1 MTMRTAILV
10 TCLAAWPTLA
20 PAGTAND
27 ADFPAEL
34 VDFVPYAGNPVFAA
48 TGRDTW
54 DRQIRERG
62 YILKEGNLW
71 RLWYTG
77 YNYHAGDVHQ
87 TKSSCLGYATSP
99 DGLRWTRYS
108 DRPIFDKV
116 WTEDMQVMKHGDLY
130 WMFAEGRF
138 DIAHWLTSNDGIGWN
153 ERGSLDI
160 RYSNGKPLSPGP
172 YGTPCVWF
180 EGGGW
185 YLFYERGDRGI
196 WLAGSLDG
204 KRWTN
209 LSDEPVIRMG
219 PEPYDKYAVALNQV
233 VKYRG
238 KYYGY
243 YHGNADRQ
251 HHAPWTTSV
260 AMSSDLVHWK
270 KYGKNPIIRSDHS
283 SAILVNDGRQYRLYT
298 MHPDVRAWFPR
309 RPASPEAP

>member
-1 MTMRTAILV
+1 MRLRSIIVLICLV
-10 TCLAAWPTLA
+10 AWPAPA
-20 PAGTAND
+20 PAGAASD
-27 ADFPAEL
+27 GDFPAEL
-34 VDFVPYAGNPVFAA
+34 VDFVPYAANPVFAG

-62 YILKEGNLW
+62 YILKEGNAW

-77 YNYHAGDVHQ
+77 YNYHPGDANR
-87 TKSSCLGYATSP
+87 TEARYLGYATSP
-99 DGLRWTRYS
+99 DGLNWTRYS
-108 DRPIFDKV
+108 DRPIFDRV
-116 WTEDMQVMKHGDLY
+116 WTEDVQVLKHGDLY

-138 DIAHWLTSNDGIGWN
+138 DIAHWLTSKDGVCWK
-153 ERGSLDI
+153 EQGSLDI
-160 RYSNGKPLSPGP
+160 RYADGKPLSPGP

-180 EGGGW
+180 ERDRW

-196 WLAGSLDG
+196 WLASSADG
-204 KRWTN
+204 RRWTN
-209 LSDEPVIRMG
+209 VEDKPVIRMG

-243 YHGNADRQ
+243 YHGNADRL

-260 AMSSDLVHWK
+260 AMSTDLVHWQ
-270 KYGKNPIIRSDHS
+270 KYAENPIIRTDHS
-283 SAILVNDGRQYRLYT
+283 SAILVNDGRQCRLYT

-309 RPASPEAP
+309 RPAK

>member
-1 MTMRTAILV
+1 MTIRTAVLV
-10 TCLAAWPTLA
+10 ACLAAWSASA
-20 PAGTAND
+20 PAGTAGD

-34 VDFVPYAGNPVFAA
+34 VDFVPYAGNPVFAG

-77 YNYHAGDVHQ
+77 YNYQPGDAQQ
-87 TKSSCLGYATSP
+87 TEARYLGYATSP
-99 DGLRWTRYS
+99 DGLKWTRYS

-116 WTEDMQVMKHGDLY
+116 WTEDVEVLKHGDRY

-138 DIAHWLTSNDGIGWN
+138 DIAHWLTSPDGIAWK
-153 ERGSLDI
+153 EEGSLDI
-160 RYSNGKPLSPGP
+160 RYRDGKPLSPGP

-180 EGGGW
+180 EGGRW

-196 WLAGSLDG
+196 WLAGSADG

-270 KYGKNPIIRSDHS
+270 KYAKNPIIATDHS
-283 SAILVNDGRQYRLYT
+283 SAVLVYDGRQFRLYT

-309 RPASPEAP
+309 RAK